1 MMATTIR
8 TRMAHRRA
16 PGFSAFFGS
25 GRVIEDVSFNVLI
38 GWCLASQ
45 PELLAIF
52 LELLQCPFGCL
63 SIHQKYQYAALYHYG
78 YSQWFAAEIPHAHTT
93 LCPLEQ

>member
-1 MMATTIR
+1 MMAMTIR
-8 TRMAHRRA
+8 TRMVHRRA
-16 PGFSAFFGS
+16 PGFRDRFGS
-25 GRVIEDVSFNVLI
+25 GRVIEDVSFKVLMI
-38 GWCLASQ
+38 CLASQ

-63 SIHQKYQYAALYHYG
+63 PIHQKYQYAALYHYG